1 MTVLEKILNEIEDYG
16 KYKGIL
22 KLEENGCN
30 NWVPV
35 REIKKIICSHMAEEC
50 LISHE
55 QDGK

>member
-1 MTVLEKILNEIEDYG
+1 LGGGYLTVLEKILNEIEDYG

-35 REIKKIICSHMAEEC
+35 REIKKLSV
-50 LISHE
+50 LIW
-55 QDGK
+55 QKNV